1 MSIEF
6 WFDFHSPWAFLAATQ
21 IGALA
26 RRHGLGV
33 DWRPFHLPRLNEA
46 IGGRRPLEENA
57 AFVRWYRQD
66 LQDWA
71 TLYGETVRYRPD
83 FPLRPAR
90 ALRAA
95 LAAIEAG
102 AGEAFILAVF
112 RAYWSTNDDISDV
125 AVLARIGVACGLDG
139 AAVADAAQ
147 GERCKAMLDAAT
159 QQAIDG
165 GLFGAPTMRWQGKL
179 FFGNDRLALLDRFL
193 GGEGPPVYAVKTPG

>member
-21 IGALA
+21 IGALG
-26 RRHGLGV
+26 RRHGLAV
-33 DWRPFHLPRLNEA
+33 DWRPFHLPRLNDA

-57 AFVRWYRQD
+57 AFVAWYRQD

-71 TLYGETVRYRPD
+71 ALYGETVRYHPQ

-90 ALRAA
+90 ALRVAFH
-95 LAAIEAG
+95 AIEAG

-112 RAYWSTNDDISDV
+112 RAYWSANEDISDP
-125 AVLARIGVACGLDG
+125 AVLSRLGGTCGLDES
-139 AAVADAAQ
+139 AVATAA
-147 GERCKAMLDAAT
+147 RSDRYKAMLDGAT
-159 QQAIDG
+159 QQAIEA

-179 FFGNDRLALLDRFL
+179 FFGNDRLAMLDRWL
-193 GGEGPPVYAVKTPG
+193 GGEGPPVYARHRAG

>member
-21 IGALA
+21 VGALA

-57 AFVRWYRQD
+57 GFVAWYKQD

-71 TLYGETVRYRPD
+71 ALYGETIRYHPN
-83 FPLRPAR
+83 FPLRPGR

-95 LAAIEAG
+95 LHAVEAG
-102 AGEAFILAVF
+102 GGEAFILAVF
-112 RAYWSTNDDISDV
+112 RAYWTTNEDISDP
-125 AVLARIGVACGLDG
+125 AILSRIAASCRLDA
-139 AAVADAAQ
+139 AAVSAAAR
-147 GERCKAMLDAAT
+147 GDHYKAMLDRAT
-159 QQAIDG
+159 QQAIDI
-165 GLFGAPTMRWQGKL
+165 GLFGAPTMRWQGKP
-179 FFGNDRLALLDRFL
+179 FFGNDRLALLDHVL
-193 GGEGPPVYAVKTPG
+193 GGGGPPVYARPPH

>member
-46 IGGRRPLEENA
+46 IGGRRPLDENA
-57 AFVRWYRQD
+57 AFVAWYKQD

-71 TLYGETVRYRPD
+71 ALYGETVRYHPN

-95 LAAIEAG
+95 LYAVEAG
-102 AGEAFILAVF
+102 GGEAFILAVF
-112 RAYWSTNDDISDV
+112 RAYWTANEDISDP
-125 AVLARIGVACGLDG
+125 AILSRIAQSCRLDA
-139 AAVADAAQ
+139 AAVSAAA
-147 GERCKAMLDAAT
+147 RSDHYKAMLDRAT
-159 QQAIDG
+159 QQAIDI
-165 GLFGAPTMRWQGKL
+165 GLFGAPTMRGQGKL
-179 FFGNDRLALLDRFL
+179 FFGNDRLALLDHVL
-193 GGEGPPVYAVKTPG
+193 GGGGPPVYAPPAPR

>member
-26 RRHGLGV
+26 RRHGLDV
-33 DWRPFHLPRLNEA
+33 DWRPFHLPRLSEA
-46 IGGRRPLEENA
+46 IGGRQPLEENA
-57 AFVRWYRQD
+57 ALVAWYRQD

-71 TLYGETVRYRPD
+71 ALYGETVRYRTD

-95 LAAIEAG
+95 LYATEVG

-112 RAYWSTNDDISDV
+112 RAYWSANDDISDL
-125 AVLARIGVACGLDG
+125 AVLSRLAAICGIDG
-139 AAVADAAQ
+139 AAVAAAAQ
-147 GERCKAMLDAAT
+147 NDRYKAMLESAT
-159 QQAIDG
+159 QQAIDV

-193 GGEGPPVYAVKTPG
+193 GGDGPPVYAR

>member
-26 RRHGLGV
+26 RRHGLDV
-33 DWRPFHLPRLNEA
+33 EWCPFHLPRLNEA
-46 IGGRRPLEENA
+46 IGGRRPMEENA
-57 AFVRWYRQD
+57 AFVAWYRQD

-71 TLYGETVRYRPD
+71 GLYGETVRYHRQ

-95 LAAIEAG
+95 IYAAEAG
-102 AGEAFILAVF
+102 AGEPFILAVF
-112 RAYWSTNDDISDV
+112 RAYWSANEDISDV
-125 AVLARIGVACGLDG
+125 TVLSRLGEACGLDG
-139 AAVADAAQ
+139 GAVAQAT
-147 GERCKAMLDAAT
+147 GSERYKVMLDSAT
-159 QQAIDG
+159 QQAIDA
-165 GLFGAPTMRWQGKL
+165 GLFGAPTMRWRGKL

-193 GGEGPPVYAVKTPG
+193 GGDGPSVYARRGKG